1 VDTEDPQPQRAYR
14 LNLYLASGPVV
25 TVEAVGHTIVPPP
38 QDPDGEYIGQGE
50 LHWTPADDALVEI
63 EMLDM
68 RAVVCIT
75 REAIR

>member
-1 VDTEDPQPQRAYR
+1 MVTEEAREPYK

-25 TVEAVGHTIVPPP
+25 TIQAVGHSVVPPP
-38 QDPDGEYIGQGE
+38 QGPDGEYIGQGE

-75 REAIR
+75 REIIR